1 MNGGNLMKK
10 LFPLFASMILILSA
24 CGNAAKDE
32 HTEAE
37 HAEHTGAGE
46 TQTELDNSSPANT
59 ATGHDTH
66 NHTSGDI
73 QELTESADV
82 LPKFLDG
89 QHEDI
94 RLVYEVAGKATDIL
108 QWIPCYCGC
117 GDSVGHRS
125 NLNCFIAETREDG
138 SILWDDH
145 GTRCL
150 VCLEI
155 AVESVQM
162 AQQGKSLKEI
172 REAIDSKYKEG
183 YAAPT
188 PTDMPA

>member
-1 MNGGNLMKK
+1 MKK
-10 LFPLFASMILILSA
+10 LFPLFASIILILSA

-32 HTEAE
+32 HTEEE
-37 HAEHTGAGE
+37 HAAEAGVDAGE
-46 TQTELDNSSPANT
+46 A
-59 ATGHDTH
+59 HDDHDSH
-66 NHTSGDI
+66 NHVSGDI
-73 QELTESADV
+73 QEMTASADI
-82 LPKFLDG
+82 LPSFLDN

-94 RLVYEVAGKATDIL
+94 RLVYQVAGKATDIL
-108 QWIPCYCGC
+108 EWMPCYCGC

-125 NLNCFIAETREDG
+125 NLNCFIAETKEDG
-138 SILWDDH
+138 SVVWDDH

-162 AQQGKSLKEI
+162 AKEGKSLKEI
-172 REAIDSKYKEG
+172 RDAIDSKYKEG

>member
-1 MNGGNLMKK
+1 MNGGQPMKK
-10 LFPLFASMILILSA
+10 LFPLFASITLILSA

-32 HTEAE
+32 HSEEDHAAEVGVDTGEAHGDHDSHD
-37 HAEHTGAGE
+37 HA
-46 TQTELDNSSPANT
+46 
-59 ATGHDTH
+59 
-66 NHTSGDI
+66 SGDI
-73 QELTESADV
+73 QEVTASADI
-82 LPKFLDG
+82 LPSFLDG

-94 RLVYEVAGKATDIL
+94 RLVYQVAGKATDIL
-108 QWIPCYCGC
+108 EWMPCYCGC

-138 SILWDDH
+138 SIVWDDH

-162 AQQGKSLKEI
+162 AKEGKSLKQI
-172 REAIDSKYKEG
+172 RDAIDSKYKEG

>member
-1 MNGGNLMKK
+1 MKK
-10 LFPLFASMILILSA
+10 LFPLFASIILILSA

-32 HTEAE
+32 HTEEE
-37 HAEHTGAGE
+37 HASEEPIGEAGSGE
-46 TQTELDNSSPANT
+46 GHAN
-59 ATGHDTH
+59 HDTH
-66 NHTSGDI
+66 SHTSLDI
-73 QELTESADV
+73 QETTASADI
-82 LPKFLDG
+82 LPSFLDG
-89 QHEDI
+89 QHENI
-94 RLVYEVAGKATDIL
+94 RLVYQAAGKATDIL
-108 QWIPCYCGC
+108 EWMPCYCGC

-138 SILWDDH
+138 SIVWDDH

>member
-1 MNGGNLMKK
+1 MKK
-10 LFPLFASMILILSA
+10 LFPLFASILLILSA

-32 HTEAE
+32 HTKEEHEANGDHGDDTGTSKASDSHDSHD
-37 HAEHTGAGE
+37 HA
-46 TQTELDNSSPANT
+46 
-59 ATGHDTH
+59 
-66 NHTSGDI
+66 SGDI
-73 QELTESADV
+73 QEMTASADI
-82 LPKFLDG
+82 LPSFLDG

-94 RLVYEVAGKATDIL
+94 RLVYQVAGKATDIL
-108 QWIPCYCGC
+108 EWMPCYCGC

-138 SILWDDH
+138 SVVWDDH

-172 REAIDSKYKEG
+172 RDAIDSKYKEG

-188 PTDMPA
+188 PTDMPV

>member
-1 MNGGNLMKK
+1 MNGGKILMKK
-10 LFPLFASMILILSA
+10 LFPLFASIILILAA
-24 CGNAAKDE
+24 CGNAEKDE

-37 HAEHTGAGE
+37 HDAA
-46 TQTELDNSSPANT
+46 
-59 ATGHDTH
+59 
-66 NHTSGDI
+66 HTSDEHAGHNAQTHATGDI
-73 QELTESADV
+73 QETTASANI
-82 LPKFLDG
+82 LPSFLDN

-108 QWIPCYCGC
+108 EWIPCYCGC

-138 SILWDDH
+138 SIVWDDH

-172 REAIDSKYKEG
+172 REAIDTKYKDG

>member
-1 MNGGNLMKK
+1 MKK
-10 LFPLFASMILILSA
+10 LFPLFASIILILSA
-24 CGNAAKDE
+24 CGNNAKDK
-32 HTEAE
+32 HTEEEHSNDADTE
-37 HAEHTGAGE
+37 DSESVTGNDHAEH
-46 TQTELDNSSPANT
+46 
-59 ATGHDTH
+59 
-66 NHTSGDI
+66 NHSSGDI
-73 QELTESADV
+73 QELTDSAEQ
-82 LPKFLDG
+82 LPSFLDS
-89 QHEDI
+89 QNEDI
-94 RLVYEVAGKATDIL
+94 RLVYQVAGKATDIL
-108 QWIPCYCGC
+108 EWIPCYCGC
-117 GDSVGHRS
+117 GESVGHRS

-162 AQQGKSLKEI
+162 AQQGKTLKEI
-172 REAIDSKYKEG
+172 REAIDFKYSEG

>member
-10 LFPLFASMILILSA
+10 IIPLFVSVILLLAA

-32 HTEAE
+32 HTEEE
-37 HAEHTGAGE
+37 HANHEHAGVSKTANEAASE
-46 TQTELDNSSPANT
+46 TSADHA
-59 ATGHDTH
+59 
-66 NHTSGDI
+66 NHTSSDL
-73 QELTESADV
+73 QEITASADI
-82 LPKFLDG
+82 LPSFLDG
-89 QHEDI
+89 QNEDI
-94 RLVYEVAGKATDIL
+94 RLVYQVAGKATDIL

-117 GDSVGHRS
+117 GETVGHRS

-138 SILWDDH
+138 SIVWDDH

-162 AQQGKSLKEI
+162 AQQGKSIKEI
-172 REAIDSKYKEG
+172 RNAIDSKYKEG